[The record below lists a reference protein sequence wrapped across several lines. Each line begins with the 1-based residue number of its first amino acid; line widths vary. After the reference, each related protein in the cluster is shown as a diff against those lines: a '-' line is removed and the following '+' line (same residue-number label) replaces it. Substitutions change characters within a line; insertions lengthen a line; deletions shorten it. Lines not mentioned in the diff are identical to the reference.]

1 RRGGRRRGGGY
12 DRGGGC
18 CHGGG
23 AAAAWREGTGRHGSR
38 DGFVPRSGG
47 GALAAVAHRTSH
59 GRDFLHRQ
67 PLPGGARPAGGGD
80 LASAALALPL
90 HRAAFTRT
98 AAGCPLPAAR
108 ILPSAWIPPPPS
120 HFHDLLAQLGPAVAS
135 LFSSA
140 DGARSSLF
148 PSPPRAAPTRVRCGL
163 RRRICD
169 DASGM
174 EGRGEE
180 TAAGGGKFGSKSA
193 ASRAPCSPVRGD
205 RVTDA

>member
-1 RRGGRRRGGGY
+1 WRRMLPRRATAR
-12 DRGGGC
+12 
-18 CHGGG
+18 G
-23 AAAAWREGTGRHGSR
+23 AAAAWWEGAGRHGSK

-98 AAGCPLPAAR
+98 AADTAALPDALSPPRASFH
-108 ILPSAWIPPPPS
+108 LPGSPPPPP
-120 HFHDLLAQLGPAVAS
+120 HFHDLLAQLGPVVAS

-163 RRRICD
+163 RWQICD